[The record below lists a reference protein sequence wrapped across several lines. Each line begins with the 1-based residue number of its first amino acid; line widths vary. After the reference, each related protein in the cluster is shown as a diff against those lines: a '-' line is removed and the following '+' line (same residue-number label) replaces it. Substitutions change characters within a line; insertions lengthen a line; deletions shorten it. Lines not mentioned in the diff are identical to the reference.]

1 MKFLQRQLPRL
12 SYLSAILGDRILGP
26 SIVILAL
33 GFAVML
39 APIVQ
44 SLHQEAEKGVSFAR
58 FCAHFFDIAP
68 CNR

>member
-12 SYLSAILGDRILGP
+12 SYLSAILGNRILGP
-26 SIVILAL
+26 SIVVLAL

-44 SLHQEAEKGVSFAR
+44 S
-58 FCAHFFDIAP
+58 
-68 CNR
+68 